1 MTKVLLSA
9 NTDWY
14 LYNFRRSFASFLRS
28 QGFEVVLVC
37 PPGEYIHRL
46 TDSGFRWVSWELGRQ
61 TVAPWRE
68 LPALLSLAKIYRQE
82 QPDLVH
88 HHTIKP
94 VLYGSLAARLA
105 GVPAIV
111 NSITGRGY
119 VFISKETRA
128 SLIKQITRPLY
139 RLAFSRAGQAAIF
152 ENDEDRQYFIRE
164 KLIPAERTWL
174 IAGVGVDTDLFA
186 PNPEPSGAPIILQ
199 SSRMLWDKGV
209 GVLVEAARL
218 LHSTG
223 QVARRFGG
231 RAGPWQPGLDFTR
244 NNYSAWDREGVIEW
258 WGWQAEMSQVYQQ
271 AHIVALPSAYGEGV
285 PTVLLEAA
293 ACGRPLVASDIPG
306 CRAIVI
312 DQVNGLLVPA
322 NDPPALAEALAKLL
336 ADPALRGR
344 MGAASRQLVMEK
356 FTVEL
361 VNRSTLTVYLSLL
374 NKSSASG

>member
-82 QPDLVH
+82 QPGLVH

-174 IAGVGVDTDLFA
+174 IAGVGVDTDSVRSQPRTERHPDHLA
-186 PNPEPSGAPIILQ
+186 IQPDAVGQRGRRVGRGGAT
-199 SSRMLWDKGV
+199 SSFNL
-209 GVLVEAARL
+209 A
-218 LHSTG
+218 SP
-223 QVARRFGG
+223 RRFGR
-231 RAGPWQPGLDFTR
+231 RAGPWQPGLDFRGTATR
-244 NNYSAWDREGVIEW
+244 LGSRGGDRMV
-258 WGWQAEMSQVYQQ
+258 
-271 AHIVALPSAYGEGV
+271 
-285 PTVLLEAA
+285 
-293 ACGRPLVASDIPG
+293 
-306 CRAIVI
+306 
-312 DQVNGLLVPA
+312 GLA
-322 NDPPALAEALAKLL
+322 
-336 ADPALRGR
+336 G
-344 MGAASRQLVMEK
+344 
-356 FTVEL
+356 
-361 VNRSTLTVYLSLL
+361 
-374 NKSSASG
+374 